1 VKNIEIQKESF
12 GAGVVKRENLLI
24 NKIKKKKKKAI
35 KSGILITHKSALIVP
50 YPIQFCTG

>member
-24 NKIKKKKKKAI
+24 NKIKKKKKNI
-35 KSGILITHKSALIVP
+35 KRGILINHKNA
-50 YPIQFCTG
+50 

>member
-1 VKNIEIQKESF
+1 VKNIEIQKESL

-24 NKIKKKKKKAI
+24 NKIKKKKKTI